1 MCMMLDEECEPA
13 DMLVCLQVLM
23 EIRQEVVAVDGLS
36 DLCERCLCFY
46 TSSGEISGGKK
57 KGETEWKR
65 NPGVLYQLYCIFCKL
80 LTFFNCLN

>member
-1 MCMMLDEECEPA
+1 MMLDEECEPA

-65 NPGVLYQLYCIFCKL
+65 NPGFYTNYIAFIVSY
-80 LTFFNCLN
+80 